1 MNVQSEMPEGTA
13 RLEKPRKRKAQVVRV
28 DHLEYVKLRYR
39 VALYLKD
46 ASKPLSRAQ
55 IMAGIGDVP
64 SIEGYSPSYA
74 LGTCLDYFV
83 RPKRGWVIA
92 TGKKPN
98 RVYQIDKRAFGDT
111 QLAMLKTMAEAAD
124 KGIPIRP
131 GDALRMAQSRKPK
144 HTLKPNG
151 NGTHAHT
158 AIPPKSIGDVT
169 HSVING
175 PAALA
180 PVRMVEVPAGA
191 LFLLCEHLNAGDAT
205 LLPAPIQRALT
216 ACALKLYKV

>member
-1 MNVQSEMPEGTA
+1 MNAQSEMPEGTA

-39 VALYLKD
+39 VALYLND

-55 IMAGIGDVP
+55 IMEGIGNVP

-74 LGTCLDYFV
+74 LGTVLDYFV
-83 RPKRGWVIA
+83 RPARGWVIA

-98 RVYQIDKRAFGDT
+98 RVYRIDKRVFTQT
-111 QLAMLKTMAEAAD
+111 QLSFLRTLAEGAER
-124 KGIPIRP
+124 GIPIRP
-131 GDALRMAQSRKPK
+131 SDAMRLIRNETPK
-144 HTLKPNG
+144 HKLNG
-151 NGTHAHT
+151 GTHAH
-158 AIPPKSIGDVT
+158 AALPEPVA
-169 HSVING
+169 HVNG

-191 LFLLCEHLNAGDAT
+191 LFLLCEHMNAGDAT